1 MPKPQKVV
9 VLDWEVGELSS
20 AVQGAALLI
29 ELVTTSQ
36 LANEDQERVAP
47 RAAAAILN
55 LVTARMRDLQRALRG
70 DLDPAVLFTSFNT
83 APDSADLQRDH
94 VTVLRA
100 WVEGAGSRST
110 PTARRTKRTHPTKRG
125 KKP

>member
-1 MPKPQKVV
+1 MPKPQKTVMVV
-9 VLDWEVGELSS
+9 DWEIAEVSN

-29 ELVTTSQ
+29 ELGTTSQ

-55 LVTARMRDLQRALRG
+55 LAVTRMRALQRALRG
-70 DLDPAVLFTSFNT
+70 DLDPTALFTGFNT
-83 APDSADLQRDH
+83 LPDSADLQRDH
-94 VTVLRA
+94 VTVLRP
-100 WVEGAGSRST
+100 WVEAARTT
-110 PTARRTKRTHPTKRG
+110 PKSKRG